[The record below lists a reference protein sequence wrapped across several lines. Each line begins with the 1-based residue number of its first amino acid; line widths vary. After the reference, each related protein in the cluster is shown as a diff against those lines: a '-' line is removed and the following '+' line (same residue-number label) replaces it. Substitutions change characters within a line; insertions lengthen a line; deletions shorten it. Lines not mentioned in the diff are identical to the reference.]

1 MEQETPIKSKSSEWE
16 GVLNRRENRLFF
28 LVERIKEK
36 SKKMLAGTRM
46 ISRRARKKSKSNN
59 NNIIVFV
66 MLIGEDRIYLD
77 REKRPL
83 ITE

>member
-1 MEQETPIKSKSSEWE
+1 M
-16 GVLNRRENRLFF
+16 
-28 LVERIKEK
+28 VELINEK
-36 SKKMLAGTRM
+36 SKKILAGTRM
-46 ISRRARKKSKSNN
+46 ISRRARKKSNNNNNN

-77 REKRPL
+77 QEKRPL

>member
-1 MEQETPIKSKSSEWE
+1 M
-16 GVLNRRENRLFF
+16 LNRRENRLFF

-46 ISRRARKKSKSNN
+46 ISRRARKKCKSNN

-77 REKRPL
+77 QEKRPL